1 MKQNTFSSLPA
12 SHQRLVRLMQQI
24 GFGHIDDLHVR
35 DGLPV
40 FDPPPRVVEDVKFA
54 TENGPR
60 NELANSDFALK
71 QQVLDLILH
80 FQRIGNGVVH
90 TLIFKHGL
98 PFSMS
103 IEAGVL
109 AACAFTE

>member
-24 GFGHIDDLHVR
+24 GFGHIDNLHVR

-54 TENGPR
+54 TDSAR
-60 NELANSDFALK
+60 IELASSDFALK

-80 FQRIGNGVVH
+80 LQRIGNGVVH
-90 TLIFKHGL
+90 TLVFKHGL

-103 IEAGVL
+103 VEAAVF
-109 AACAFTE
+109 AVCAFTQ